1 MGWPGAFAYEKPA
14 EIFREHAALSAFEN
28 EGPKRRLFDI
38 GALADVSVEEYEN
51 LSPIFWPLPRGAPK
65 PYSRAT
71 RLFGDGRGFST
82 ADGRARFVPTP
93 YRPPAAAPDDQW
105 PLVLNTGRVRDQWHT
120 MTRTGR
126 LPRLMAHEREPM
138 LDVHP
143 ADAARF
149 RLADG
154 GLVRVGHPHGETA
167 LPVRVS
173 RDLREG
179 EVFAP
184 IR

>member
-38 GALADVSVEEYEN
+38 GALADVSDEEYEN

-82 ADGRARFVPTP
+82 ADGRVP
-93 YRPPAAAPDDQW
+93 DQ
-105 PLVLNTGRVRDQWHT
+105 GHA
-120 MTRTGR
+120 MTRPGR

-154 GLVRVGHPHGETA
+154 GLVRVESPHGETV

-184 IR
+184 IRIG